1 MVLTPTLS
9 AVSLIRHDLGFLAC
23 RMEIMRSTRPQ
34 GFQDEDLTSPAKDG
48 IIDPHQKLS
57 SLVFRPPQPPL
68 ASWLPSLAPGSPRE
82 FFLKEVI
89 DETSSLPCSETL
101 LYSMKQIQYHQF
113 HLANEETEA

>member
-1 MVLTPTLS
+1 MVLTPSLS
-9 AVSLIRHDLGFLAC
+9 AVSLTRHDLGFLAC
-23 RMEIMRSTRPQ
+23 RMEIMRSTQPQ
-34 GFQDEDLTSPAKDG
+34 GFQDKDPTSPAKDG

-57 SLVFRPPQPPL
+57 SLVFRQPQPPL
-68 ASWLPSLAPGSPRE
+68 ASWPPSLAPGSPRE
-82 FFLKEVI
+82 FLKEFI

>member
-1 MVLTPTLS
+1 MVLTPSLS

-82 FFLKEVI
+82 FFFKR
-89 DETSSLPCSETL
+89 S
-101 LYSMKQIQYHQF
+101 HR
-113 HLANEETEA
+113 